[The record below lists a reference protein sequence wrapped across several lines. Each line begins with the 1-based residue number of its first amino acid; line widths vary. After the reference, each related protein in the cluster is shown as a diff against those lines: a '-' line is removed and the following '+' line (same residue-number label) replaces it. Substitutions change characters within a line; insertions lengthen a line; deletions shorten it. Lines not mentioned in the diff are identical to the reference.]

1 MATLTTRFTTRVA
14 SGFESKP
21 GYSTSIGRL
30 PSGKEKRNQNSA
42 NSLGRWV
49 ATPAEKDEATT
60 RELIEYFHACAGRA
74 NSFPFKDF
82 SDYQVT
88 SGQGLVVLV
97 SSGIYQ
103 LYKRVTVGGVT
114 RDRKIVRPL
123 SAVVAGGGTYSVS
136 TTTGILTHSAGS
148 APTGWTGE
156 FDNLCRFDSD
166 EISITAIV
174 RSGSGYLYDW
184 GGLGIQEV
192 RL

>member
-1 MATLTTRFTTRVA
+1 MATLTTRFPTGVA
-14 SGFESKP
+14 SGFEARP
-21 GYSTSIGRL
+21 GYSTSIGRV

-49 ATPAEKDEATT
+49 ATPAEKTETIT
-60 RELIEYFHACAGRA
+60 RALIEYFHACAGRA
-74 NSFPFKDF
+74 NNFPFKDF

-88 SGQGLVVLV
+88 SGQGLVVLIT
-97 SSGIYQ
+97 SGSYQ

-123 SAVVAGGGTYSVS
+123 SVVVGGGGTYSVS
-136 TTTGILTHSAGS
+136 ATTGILTHSAGS

-156 FDNLCRFDSD
+156 FDNLCRFDTD
-166 EISITAIV
+166 ELNITMIT
-174 RSGSGYLYDW
+174 RTGSGYIYDW
-184 GGLGIQEV
+184 GQIGIQED